1 VKAFAD
7 LYRELDAAT
16 STRRKQFA
24 LQSYLRAA
32 SADPSAYE
40 SAAWTVYFLAGG
52 KPRQFVSTRVMREVS
67 LDLCDL
73 PEWLFEECR
82 ETVGD
87 FAETLS
93 LLLPTPQ
100 APEEV
105 SLAEWIGGRLPSLR
119 HMKDA
124 ERAATLRGWIDVMP
138 QEQRLVFFKLITG
151 SFRVGV
157 SKLNVVNALASVSGV
172 DARTMAQRM
181 MGFTQTARGLHGE
194 DFASLLNP
202 GEDGWRN
209 TQPYPFFL
217 AHPLQAPVEVL
228 DELLGPPADWLVEWK
243 FDGIRAQL
251 LRRGGEWRLWSRG
264 EELVNDAFPELGDIA
279 SRLPDGTALDGEIV
293 VGRPRD
299 APVVQVDA
307 IDDIAPFASLQRR
320 LGRKAL
326 SAKVLQDLPSLFIA
340 YDLLEMG
347 GDDLRERPQAER
359 RKALEAL
366 VERLC
371 RNEAALGGVL
381 PLRLSPAIRGASWEA
396 LFSLRETARDVGVE
410 GMMLKP
416 LAAPYGVGRRKG
428 AAGEHW
434 WKWKLDPMSVDAVM
448 IYAQRGHGR
457 RSGVYSDYTFALWD
471 GEGADRA
478 LVPFAKAYSGLTDAE
493 MRQVDGRIRKT
504 TIQNYGPV
512 RSLEPTMVF
521 ELGFEGIAKSSRHKS
536 GVAVRFPR
544 MLRWRHDKPV
554 EEADTLERLRALLP
568 GSGA

>member
-1 VKAFAD
+1 MKAFAD

-16 STRRKQFA
+16 STKRKQFA

-32 SADPSAYE
+32 STDPSAYG

-100 APEEV
+100 AQEEI
-105 SLAEWIGGRLPSLR
+105 SLAEWIGSRLPSLR
-119 HMKDA
+119 PMKDA

-151 SFRVGV
+151 SLRVGV

-194 DFASLLNP
+194 DFAALLNP
-202 GEDGWRN
+202 GEDGWRS

-217 AHPLQAPVEVL
+217 AHPLQAPVEAL
-228 DELLGPPADWLVEWK
+228 DELLGPPAAWLVEWK

-264 EELVNDAFPELGDIA
+264 EELVNDAFPELGEIA

-293 VGRPRD
+293 VGKPRD
-299 APVVQVDA
+299 APVAQVDA

-326 SAKVLQDLPSLFIA
+326 SAKILHDLPAHFIA

-347 GDDLRERPQAER
+347 GEDLRERPQAER

-366 VERLC
+366 RRAPLPQRGGARRRAAATPQSRHSRRKLGGAVLAA
-371 RNEAALGGVL
+371 RNRPRRRRRGNDVEAA
-381 PLRLSPAIRGASWEA
+381 RGALW
-396 LFSLRETARDVGVE
+396 RR
-410 GMMLKP
+410 
-416 LAAPYGVGRRKG
+416 AAQGCSR
-428 AAGEHW
+428 
-434 WKWKLDPMSVDAVM
+434 
-448 IYAQRGHGR
+448 
-457 RSGVYSDYTFALWD
+457 
-471 GEGADRA
+471 RA
-478 LVPFAKAYSGLTDAE
+478 LVEVEA
-493 MRQVDGRIRKT
+493 
-504 TIQNYGPV
+504 
-512 RSLEPTMVF
+512 RSDERRR
-521 ELGFEGIAKSSRHKS
+521 G
-536 GVAVRFPR
+536 
-544 MLRWRHDKPV
+544 HDLCAARPW
-554 EEADTLERLRALLP
+554 ASFRRL
-568 GSGA
+568 